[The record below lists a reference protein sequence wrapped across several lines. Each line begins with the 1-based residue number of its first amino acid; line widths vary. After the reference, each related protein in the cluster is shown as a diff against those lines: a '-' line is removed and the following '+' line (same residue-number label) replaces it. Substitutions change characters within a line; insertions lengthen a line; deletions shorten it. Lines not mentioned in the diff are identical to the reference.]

1 MKHDHKADLRLIL
14 YFSGNNEAYAVTS
27 DRPYLL
33 HNLFSLSML
42 PWNAN
47 RSMYKHPV
55 PSGRNVQSP
64 SKYLLPWLL
73 RHVLWLCIIHRLL
86 WKSVLCTGYELLSI
100 HLQNLYTLR
109 RSIIISQL
117 NSIWHFIRQLSASL
131 YEKWLFWLFIS
142 LYIRKK
148 YFLWVYL

>member
-1 MKHDHKADLRLIL
+1 MIIKLIFIQF
-14 YFSGNNEAYAVTS
+14 YTSGNNEAYAVTS

-42 PWNAN
+42 PGNAD
-47 RSMYKHPV
+47 RPMCKQQV

-73 RHVLWLCIIHRLL
+73 RHVLRLCIIHRLL
-86 WKSVLCTGYELLSI
+86 WKPVLCTGYELLWV
-100 HLQNLYTLR
+100 HLPNLYTLR

-131 YEKWLFWLFIS
+131 YEKYDYFGFS
-142 LYIRKK
+142 YHYIRKK